1 MGQGAAMTAEIRQK
15 LLAEVDSQREEIIEL
30 LKKLVRIP
38 SVTGDEGEIQNY
50 IAEYLRDM
58 GLEVDVWESDWEAL
72 KKHPEYVPVTRGYE
86 GRPNVVCVLKGG
98 GGGKSLLL
106 NGHTDTVLNGPPDAW
121 EHGPLSADVA
131 DGRLYG
137 RGASDM
143 KSGVAAII
151 MAAKCFLDAGL
162 KPKGDVILDF
172 VVDEE
177 LSGHGTLDT
186 ILRGYTADAGIC
198 CETSENAVQPGCIG
212 RIWFEILV
220 KGKAAGI
227 QRRYE
232 GVNAIDLGYK
242 IVQAVANLEKKR
254 LKTVSHPLYPKIID
268 SIPCMVGSME
278 AGSFPSAFPDTCLLK
293 GSLATVPGEDHDAAK
308 QSLVDQVAEAAQAD
322 PWMKDHPPEV
332 RFVGYYAESAAVDRD
347 HPIVKTV
354 AGCYEEV
361 SGNTPEISGRQG
373 AADTRFLNG
382 FANIPTVIFGPGPT
396 TQMHANNEWVA
407 VDDVID
413 ATKTLALSI
422 VDWCGAEERQN

>member
-1 MGQGAAMTAEIRQK
+1 MTDEIRQK
-15 LLAEVDSQREEIIEL
+15 ILDEVDSQREEIVEL
-30 LKKLVRIP
+30 LITLVRIP

-50 IAEYLRDM
+50 IAGYLRDM
-58 GLEVDVWESDWEAL
+58 GLEPDVWESDWEAL

-86 GRPNVVCVLKGG
+86 GRPNVVSVLKGS

-106 NGHTDTVLNGPPDAW
+106 NGHTDTVPNGPPDAW
-121 EHGPLSADVA
+121 EHGPLSADVV

-137 RGASDM
+137 RGSSDM

-162 KPKGDVILDF
+162 RPKGDVILDF

-220 KGKAAGI
+220 RGKAAGI

-232 GVNAIDLGYK
+232 GINAIDLGYK
-242 IVQAVANLEKKR
+242 IVQAVADLEKKR
-254 LKTVSHPLYPKIID
+254 LETVSHPLYPNIID
-268 SIPCMVGSME
+268 AIPCMVGSME

-308 QSLVDQVAEAAQAD
+308 QSLVDQVAEAAQGD

-332 RFVGYYAESAAVDRD
+332 KFVGYYAESAAVDRD

-361 SGNTPEISGRQG
+361 SGKTPEISGRQG

-422 VDWCGAEERQN
+422 MDWCGAEMR

>member
-1 MGQGAAMTAEIRQK
+1 MSAEHRQK
-15 LLAEVDSQREEIIEL
+15 LLAEVDTRREEIVEL
-30 LKKLVRIP
+30 LRSLVRIP
-38 SVTGDEGEIQNY
+38 SVTGDEGEIQSF
-50 IAEYLRDM
+50 IADFLREM
-58 GLEVDVWESDWEAL
+58 GLEVNVWESDWEAL
-72 KKHPEYVPVTRGYE
+72 KKHPEYVAVNRGYD
-86 GRPNVVCVLKGG
+86 GRPNVVGVLKGTG
-98 GGGKSLLL
+98 GGRSLLL
-106 NGHTDTVLNGPPDAW
+106 NGHTDTVPNGPLDAW
-121 EHGPLSADVA
+121 EHGPLSADIEN
-131 DGRLYG
+131 GRLYG

-151 MAAKCFLDAGL
+151 MAAKCFMAAGL
-162 KPKGDVILDF
+162 KPKGDVVLDF

-198 CETSENAVQPGCIG
+198 CETSGNAVQPGCIG

-220 KGKAAGI
+220 KGKPAGI
-227 QRRYE
+227 QRRYQ

-242 IVQAVANLEKKR
+242 IVQAVADLEKKR
-254 LKTVSHPLYPKIID
+254 LETVSHPLYPNIID
-268 SIPCMVGSME
+268 AIPCMIGSFE

-308 QSLVDQVAEAAQAD
+308 QSLVDQIARVAADD

-332 RFVGYYAESAAVDRD
+332 RFTGYYAYASAVDAD

-354 AGCYEEV
+354 AGSYKDVTGRE
-361 SGNTPEISGRQG
+361 PEISGRQG

-382 FANIPTVIFGPGPT
+382 FAKIPTVIFGPGPT

-422 VDWCGAEERQN
+422 YDWCGAE

>member
-1 MGQGAAMTAEIRQK
+1 MTADHRQK
-15 LLAEVDSQREEIIEL
+15 LLAELDSRREEAIEL
-30 LKKLVRIP
+30 LQSLVRIP
-38 SVTGDEGEIQNY
+38 SVTGDEGEIQNF
-50 IAEYLRDM
+50 IAEYLRKM

-72 KKHPEYVPVTRGYE
+72 KKHPEYVAVDRGYE
-86 GRPNVVCVLKGG
+86 GRPNVVGVMKGT

-106 NGHTDTVLNGPPDAW
+106 NGHTDTVPNGPRDVW
-121 EHGPLSADVA
+121 VHDPLAA
-131 DGRLYG
+131 TIEDGRLYG

-151 MAAKCFLDAGL
+151 TAAECFLAAGL
-162 KPKGDVILDF
+162 RPKGDVILDF

-198 CETSENAVQPGCIG
+198 CETSGNAVQPGCIG

-220 KGKAAGI
+220 KGKPAGI
-227 QRRYE
+227 QRRYQ

-242 IVQAVANLEKKR
+242 IVQAVADLEKKR
-254 LKTVSHPLYPKIID
+254 LETVSHPLYPNIID
-268 SIPCMVGSME
+268 AIPCMVGSFE

-308 QSLVDQVAEAAQAD
+308 QSLVDQVARMAGDD
-322 PWMKDHPPEV
+322 PWMRDHPPEV
-332 RFVGYYAESAAVDRD
+332 RFTGYYAYAAAVDAD
-347 HPIVKTV
+347 HPIVQTV
-354 AGCYEEV
+354 ARSYREV
-361 SGNTPEISGRQG
+361 TGNEPEISGRQG

-382 FANIPTVIFGPGPT
+382 FAKIPTVIFGPGPT

-422 VDWCGAEERQN
+422 FDWCGAE

>member
-1 MGQGAAMTAEIRQK
+1 MNEDMRARV
-15 LLAEVDSQREEIIEL
+15 LAEVDARREGAVAL
-30 LKKLVRIP
+30 LQKLVRIP
-38 SVTGDEGEIQNY
+38 SVTGEEGEIQNF
-50 IAEYLRDM
+50 IADRLRGL
-58 GLEVDVWESDWEAL
+58 GLEPDVWESDWEEL

-86 GRPNVVCVLKGG
+86 GRPNVVAVIKGTGG
-98 GGGKSLLL
+98 GRSLLL
-106 NGHTDTVLNGPPDAW
+106 NGHTDTVPNGPRDAW
-121 EHGPLSADVA
+121 ERDPLSAALV
-131 DGRLYG
+131 DGRIYG

-151 MAAKCFLDAGL
+151 TAAECFMAAGL

-212 RIWFEILV
+212 RIWFEILI
-220 KGKAAGI
+220 KGKPAGI
-227 QRRYE
+227 QRRYQ

-242 IVQAVANLEKKR
+242 IVQAVADLEKKR
-254 LKTVSHPLYPKIID
+254 LETVSHPLYPNIID
-268 SIPCMVGSME
+268 AIPCMVGSFE

-308 QSLVDQVAEAAQAD
+308 QSLVDQVREAAEAD

-332 RFVGYYAESAAVDRD
+332 KFVGYYAEAAAIDEN
-347 HPIVKTV
+347 HPIVQTV
-354 AGCYEEV
+354 AANYKEV
-361 SGNTPEISGRQG
+361 SGKEPEISGRQG

-382 FANIPTVIFGPGPT
+382 FAGIPTVIFGPGPT

-407 VDDVID
+407 VDDLID
-413 ATKTLALSI
+413 AAKVLALSI
-422 VDWCGAEERQN
+422 IDWCGAE

>member
-1 MGQGAAMTAEIRQK
+1 MKIGIT
-15 LLAEVDSQREEIIEL
+15 LAKKEKEFL
-30 LKKLVRIP
+30 LKEIDNRSNEIVDLLSDLVMIP
-38 SVTGDEGEIQNY
+38 SVTGDEGKIQRY
-50 IAEYLRDM
+50 IAKFLNEM
-58 GLEVDVWESDWEAL
+58 GLEVDVWESDWEEL
-72 KKHPEYVPVTRGYE
+72 KKHPEYVSVTRGYD
-86 GRPNVVCVLKGG
+86 GRPNVVAVLKGT

-106 NGHTDTVLNGPPDAW
+106 NGHTDTVPNGPLDSW
-121 EHGPLSADVA
+121 QFDPLSAEISN
-131 DGRLYG
+131 GRLYG
-137 RGASDM
+137 RGSSDM

-151 MAAKCFLDAGL
+151 MAVKSIVESGSKL
-162 KPKGDVILDF
+162 KGDVILDF

-198 CETSENAVQPGCIG
+198 CETSGNAIQPACIG

-220 KGKAAGI
+220 RGKAAGI

-232 GVNAIDLGYK
+232 GVNAIELGYK
-242 IVQAVANLEKKR
+242 IVNAVSELEQKR
-254 LKTVSHPLYPKIID
+254 LKTVKHPLYPKIID
-268 SIPCMVGSME
+268 AIPCMIGSME
-278 AGSFPSAFPDTCLLK
+278 AGSFPSAFPDTCILK

-308 QSLVDQVAEAAQAD
+308 QSLLDEVRFAALQD
-322 PWMKDHPPEV
+322 PWMKENPPEV
-332 RFVGYYAESAAVDRD
+332 KFTGYYAESAEIDVE

-354 AGCYEEV
+354 ANCYQEV
-361 SGNTPEISGRQG
+361 SGRVPEISGRQG

-407 VDDVID
+407 VDDVVD

-422 VDWCGAEERQN
+422 LDWCELSS

>member
-1 MGQGAAMTAEIRQK
+1 MNEDMRARV
-15 LLAEVDSQREEIIEL
+15 LAEVDARREGAVDL
-30 LKKLVRIP
+30 LQKLVRIP
-38 SVTGDEGEIQNY
+38 SVTGEEGEIQNF
-50 IAEYLRDM
+50 IADRLRGL
-58 GLEVDVWESDWEAL
+58 GLEPDVWESDWEEL

-86 GRPNVVCVLKGG
+86 GRPNVVAVIKGTGG
-98 GGGKSLLL
+98 GRSLLL
-106 NGHTDTVLNGPPDAW
+106 NGHTDTVPNGPRDAW
-121 EHGPLSADVA
+121 ERDPLSAALV
-131 DGRLYG
+131 DGRIYG

-151 MAAKCFLDAGL
+151 TAAECFMAAGL

-212 RIWFEILV
+212 RIWFEILI
-220 KGKAAGI
+220 KGKPAGI
-227 QRRYE
+227 QRRYQ

-242 IVQAVANLEKKR
+242 IVQAVADLEKKR
-254 LKTVSHPLYPKIID
+254 LETVSHPLYPNIID
-268 SIPCMVGSME
+268 AIPCMVGSFE

-308 QSLVDQVAEAAQAD
+308 QSLADQVREAAEAD

-332 RFVGYYAESAAVDRD
+332 KFVGYYAEAAAIDEN
-347 HPIVKTV
+347 HPIVQTV
-354 AGCYEEV
+354 AANYKEV
-361 SGNTPEISGRQG
+361 SGKEPEISGRQG

-382 FANIPTVIFGPGPT
+382 FAGIPTVIFGPGPT

-407 VDDVID
+407 VDDLID
-413 ATKTLALSI
+413 AAKVLALSI
-422 VDWCGAEERQN
+422 IDWCGAE

>member
-1 MGQGAAMTAEIRQK
+1 MSDDHRKK
-15 LLAEVDSQREEIIEL
+15 LLAEVDFRREETIEL
-30 LKKLVRIP
+30 LQSLVRIP
-38 SVTGDEGEIQNY
+38 SVTGDEGEIQEF
-50 IAEYLRDM
+50 IAGFLREMD
-58 GLEVDVWESDWEAL
+58 LEVDVWESDWEEL

-86 GRPNVVCVLKGG
+86 GRPNVVGVLKGT

-106 NGHTDTVLNGPPDAW
+106 NGHTDTVPNGPIDAW
-121 EHGPLSADVA
+121 EHGPLSADIE

-151 MAAKCFLDAGL
+151 MATKCFMATGL
-162 KPKGDVILDF
+162 QPKGDVILDF

-186 ILRGYTADAGIC
+186 ILRGYTTDAGIC
-198 CETSENAVQPGCIG
+198 CETSGNAVQPGCIG

-220 KGKAAGI
+220 KGKPAGI
-227 QRRYE
+227 QRRYQ

-242 IVQAVANLEKKR
+242 IVQAIAYLEKTR
-254 LKTVSHPLYPKIID
+254 LETVSHPLYPNIID
-268 SIPCMVGSME
+268 AIPCMIGSFE
-278 AGSFPSAFPDTCLLK
+278 AGSFPSAFPDTCLMK

-308 QSLVDQVAEAAQAD
+308 QSLVDQVARVAATD

-347 HPIVKTV
+347 HPIVQTV
-354 AGCYEEV
+354 AGCYQEV
-361 SGNTPEISGRQG
+361 SGKTPEISGRQG

-382 FANIPTVIFGPGPT
+382 FAKIPTVIFGPGPT

-407 VDDVID
+407 VDDLID

-422 VDWCGAEERQN
+422 YDWCGAEPK

>member
-1 MGQGAAMTAEIRQK
+1 MSAEQKQK
-15 LLAEVDSQREEIIEL
+15 LLAEVDAHREEIVEL
-30 LKKLVRIP
+30 LRSLVRIP
-38 SVTGDEGEIQNY
+38 SVTGDEGEIQNF
-50 IAEYLRDM
+50 IAEYLRKM

-72 KKHPEYVPVTRGYE
+72 KKHPEYVFVNRGYE
-86 GRPNVVCVLKGG
+86 GRPNVVSVLKGAG
-98 GGGKSLLL
+98 GGRSLLL
-106 NGHTDTVLNGPPDAW
+106 NGHTDTVPNGPSDAW
-121 EHGPLSADVA
+121 EHGPLSADIEN
-131 DGRLYG
+131 GRLYG

-151 MAAKCFLDAGL
+151 MAAKCFMSTGL

-198 CETSENAVQPGCIG
+198 CETSGNAVQPGCIG

-220 KGKAAGI
+220 KGKPTGI
-227 QRRYE
+227 QRRYQ
-232 GVNAIDLGYK
+232 GVNAIELGYK
-242 IVQAVANLEKKR
+242 IVQAVADLEKTR
-254 LKTVSHPLYPKIID
+254 LETVSHPLYPNIID
-268 SIPCMVGSME
+268 AIPCMIGSFE
-278 AGSFPSAFPDTCLLK
+278 AGSFPSAFPDTCLMK

-308 QSLVDQVAEAAQAD
+308 QSLVDQVARAAATD

-332 RFVGYYAESAAVDRD
+332 RFTGYNAYAAAVDAN

-354 AGCYEEV
+354 ARSFKDVTGRE
-361 SGNTPEISGRQG
+361 PEISGRQG

-382 FANIPTVIFGPGPT
+382 FAKIPTVIFGPGPT

-413 ATKTLALSI
+413 ATKTLAFSI
-422 VDWCGAEERQN
+422 YDWCGAE

>member
-1 MGQGAAMTAEIRQK
+1 MSAGQKQK
-15 LLAEVDSQREEIIEL
+15 LLAEVDAHRDEIIEF
-30 LKKLVRIP
+30 LKSLVRIP
-38 SVTGDEGEIQNY
+38 SVTGDEGEIQNF
-50 IAEYLRDM
+50 IADYLREM

-72 KKHPEYVPVTRGYE
+72 KKHPEYVSVNRGYE
-86 GRPNVVCVLKGG
+86 GRPNVVSVMKGSGG
-98 GGGKSLLL
+98 GRSLLL
-106 NGHTDTVLNGPPDAW
+106 NGHTDTVPNGPPDAW
-121 EHGPLSADVA
+121 EHGPLSADIEN
-131 DGRLYG
+131 GKLYG

-151 MAAKCFLDAGL
+151 MAAKCIMSTGL

-198 CETSENAVQPGCIG
+198 CETSGNAVQPGCIG

-227 QRRYE
+227 QRRYQ

-242 IVQAVANLEKKR
+242 IVQAVADLEKTR
-254 LKTVSHPLYPKIID
+254 LETVSHPLYPNIID
-268 SIPCMVGSME
+268 AIPCMIGSFE
-278 AGSFPSAFPDTCLLK
+278 AGSFPSAFPDTCLMK

-308 QSLVDQVAEAAQAD
+308 QSLVDQVARAAAAD

-332 RFVGYYAESAAVDRD
+332 RFTGYYAYAASVDAE

-354 AGCYEEV
+354 ARSYQDVTGKE
-361 SGNTPEISGRQG
+361 PEISGRQG

-382 FANIPTVIFGPGPT
+382 FAKIPTVIFGPGPT

-407 VDDVID
+407 VDDLID

-422 VDWCGAEERQN
+422 YDWCGAE

>member
-1 MGQGAAMTAEIRQK
+1 MTAESRQK
-15 LLAEVDSQREEIIEL
+15 LLDEVNSQREGIVEL
-30 LKKLVRIP
+30 LSTLVRIP

-50 IAEYLRDM
+50 IAGYLRDM
-58 GLEVDVWESDWEAL
+58 GLEVDAWESDWEAL

-86 GRPNVVCVLKGG
+86 GRPNVVSVLKGS

-106 NGHTDTVLNGPPDAW
+106 NGHTDTVPNGPADAW

-151 MAAKCFLDAGL
+151 MAAKCFMDAGL

-220 KGKAAGI
+220 RGKAAGI

-242 IVQAVANLEKKR
+242 IVQAVADLEKKR
-254 LKTVSHPLYPKIID
+254 LETVSHPLYPNIID
-268 SIPCMVGSME
+268 AIPCMVGSME

-293 GSLATVPGEDHDAAK
+293 GSLATVPGEDHGAAK
-308 QSLVDQVAEAAQAD
+308 QSLVDRVAEAARAD
-322 PWMKDHPPEV
+322 SWMKEHPPEV

-361 SGNTPEISGRQG
+361 SGRTPEISGRQG

-422 VDWCGAEERQN
+422 LDWCGAESR

>member
-1 MGQGAAMTAEIRQK
+1 
-15 LLAEVDSQREEIIEL
+15 
-30 LKKLVRIP
+30 
-38 SVTGDEGEIQNY
+38 
-50 IAEYLRDM
+50 
-58 GLEVDVWESDWEAL
+58 
-72 KKHPEYVPVTRGYE
+72 
-86 GRPNVVCVLKGG
+86 
-98 GGGKSLLL
+98 
-106 NGHTDTVLNGPPDAW
+106 
-121 EHGPLSADVA
+121 
-131 DGRLYG
+131 
-137 RGASDM
+137 M

>member
-1 MGQGAAMTAEIRQK
+1 MTAEIRQK
-15 LLAEVDSQREEIIEL
+15 IIAEVDSQREEIIEL
-30 LKKLVRIP
+30 VKNLVRIP
-38 SVTGDEGEIQNY
+38 SVTGNEGEIQNY
-50 IAEYLRDM
+50 IAGYLRDM
-58 GLEVDVWESDWEAL
+58 GLEVDVWESDWEEL

-86 GRPNVVCVLKGG
+86 GRPNVVSVLKGS
-98 GGGKSLLL
+98 GGGKSLLM
-106 NGHTDTVLNGPPDAW
+106 NGHTDTVPNGPPDAW
-121 EHGPLSADVA
+121 EHGPLSAELA

-151 MAAKCFLDAGL
+151 MAAKCFLDAGFR
-162 KPKGDVILDF
+162 PKGDVILDF

-220 KGKAAGI
+220 RGKAAGI

-242 IVQAVANLEKKR
+242 IVQAVADLEKKR
-254 LKTVSHPLYPKIID
+254 LETVSHPLYPNIID
-268 SIPCMVGSME
+268 AIPCMVGSME

-308 QSLVDQVAEAAQAD
+308 QSLVDQVAQAARAD
-322 PWMKDHPPEV
+322 SWMKDHPPEV
-332 RFVGYYAESAAVDRD
+332 RFVGYYAEAAAVDCD

-354 AGCYEEV
+354 AKCYEEV
-361 SGNTPEISGRQG
+361 SGKAPEISGRQG

-396 TQMHANNEWVA
+396 TQMHANNEWVT
-407 VDDVID
+407 VEDIID

-422 VDWCGAEERQN
+422 VDWCGAEERQD